1 MGLSNS
7 INKKRQPQSWRLN
20 GVDARMDRR
29 PSRKL
34 FRPRLDEMVTS
45 IRNQIITGT
54 LEPEQYLPSEKQL
67 AEQYG
72 LSVQSVRK
80 GLELLVGEQLIV
92 KIPKVG
98 SKVVDP
104 AEKGAVTIR
113 LGYPPTLPD
122 DADMHRLIAMF
133 HREHPNIRVQAVPLG
148 NLSYEQYK
156 PYLDSGML
164 DVIIVNHSSYLQF
177 AENGALDDL
186 DVLERR
192 EELYPFLSDAFTE
205 NGRLRV
211 QPFVF
216 SPLVLCYN
224 RAHFAQKELQEP
236 NSGWSWQRLSECA
249 AALDIP
255 NERVGFRCYFSTP
268 NRASILLMQRGK
280 AFERD
285 AGGGLKL
292 AGTPMLEAIRYS
304 RQIYENIPSLP
315 NSLMDWEAQ
324 KIHMFR
330 QGKLSIMILSYFI
343 LNHLRDSDL
352 DYDIAPV
359 PHFGDALTVLIV
371 IGLAVNRHSKNKE
384 AARKLLDYLVSAK
397 AQLAIRHNTC
407 SLPARITAA
416 EWSGPDNA
424 GVNRPS
430 RFSLFREI
438 IPSYR
443 LITDLNIRRSEYDQL
458 FNELLLYWAGLG
470 DEEAFIR
477 KVETLSPVSI

>member
-1 MGLSNS
+1 ME
-7 INKKRQPQSWRLN
+7 
-20 GVDARMDRR
+20 RR

-45 IRNQIITGT
+45 IRNNIITGT
-54 LEPEQYLPSEKQL
+54 LEPDQYLPSEKQL

-80 GLELLVGEQLIV
+80 GLDLLVGEQLIV

-122 DADMHRLIAMF
+122 DADIHRLIAMF

-148 NLSYEQYK
+148 NTSYEQYK

-164 DVIIVNHSSYLQF
+164 DVIITNYSSYLQF
-177 AENGALDDL
+177 SENGGLGDL
-186 DVLERR
+186 DVLERQD
-192 EELYPFLSDAFTE
+192 ELYPFLSDAFTE
-205 NGRLRV
+205 NGQLRV

-224 RAHFAQKELQEP
+224 RAHFAQLGLQEP
-236 NSGWSWQRLSECA
+236 NSSWSWQRLIECA
-249 AALDIP
+249 EALDIP

-280 AFERD
+280 AFERGD
-285 AGGGLKL
+285 VGRIKL
-292 AGTPMLEAIRYS
+292 SGTPMMEAIRYS
-304 RQIYENIPSLP
+304 RQFYEHIPSLP

-330 QGKLSIMILSYFI
+330 QGKLSIVILSYFI
-343 LNHLRDSDL
+343 LNHLRDCDL

-359 PHFGDALTVLIV
+359 PHFGDALTVLLV

-384 AARKLLDYLVSAK
+384 GARKLVDFMVSAK
-397 AQLAIRHNTC
+397 AQLAIRQNTC
-407 SLPARITAA
+407 SLPARVTAA
-416 EWSGPDNA
+416 EWSGPEVA
-424 GVNRPS
+424 AINRPS

-443 LITDLNIRRSEYDQL
+443 LFTDLNVRESEYREL
-458 FNELLLYWAGLG
+458 FDELRLYWAGLEN
-470 DEEAFIR
+470 EETFCSR
-477 KVETLSPVSI
+477 VEAITPMLSSTP

>member
-1 MGLSNS
+1 ME
-7 INKKRQPQSWRLN
+7 
-20 GVDARMDRR
+20 RR

-45 IRNQIITGT
+45 IRNNIITGT
-54 LEPEQYLPSEKQL
+54 LEPDQYLPSEKQL

-80 GLELLVGEQLIV
+80 GLDLLVGEQLIV

-122 DADMHRLIAMF
+122 DADIHRLIAMF

-148 NLSYEQYK
+148 NSSYVQYK

-164 DVIIVNHSSYLQF
+164 DVIIMNYSSYRQF
-177 AENGALDDL
+177 SENGGLGDL
-186 DVLERR
+186 DVLERQ

-205 NGRLRV
+205 DGQLRV

-224 RAHFAQKELQEP
+224 RAHFAQRGLQEP
-236 NSGWSWQRLSECA
+236 NSSWSWQRLIESA

-268 NRASILLMQRGK
+268 NRAAILLMQRGK
-280 AFERD
+280 AFERGD
-285 AGGGLKL
+285 DGHLKL
-292 AGTPMLEAIRYS
+292 SGTPMMEAIRYS
-304 RQIYENIPSLP
+304 GQFYENIPSLP

-324 KIHMFR
+324 KVHMFG
-330 QGKLSIMILSYFI
+330 QGKLSIVILSYFI
-343 LNHLRDSDL
+343 LNHLRHCDL

-359 PHFGDALTVLIV
+359 PHFGDALTVLLV

-384 AARKLLDYLVSAK
+384 AARKLVDFMVSAK
-397 AQLAIRHNTC
+397 AQLAIRQNTC
-407 SLPARITAA
+407 SLPARVTAA
-416 EWSGPDNA
+416 EWSGPEVA
-424 GVNRPS
+424 AINRPS

-443 LITDLNIRRSEYDQL
+443 LFTDLNVRESEYREL
-458 FNELLLYWAGLG
+458 FDELRLYWAGLEN
-470 DEEAFIR
+470 EETFCSR
-477 KVETLSPVSI
+477 VEAIAPILS

>member
-1 MGLSNS
+1 ME
-7 INKKRQPQSWRLN
+7 
-20 GVDARMDRR
+20 RR

-45 IRNQIITGT
+45 IRNNIITGT
-54 LEPEQYLPSEKQL
+54 LEPDQYLPSEKQL

-80 GLELLVGEQLIV
+80 GLDLLVGEQLIV

-122 DADMHRLIAMF
+122 DADIHRLIAMF

-148 NLSYEQYK
+148 NSSYEQYK

-164 DVIIVNHSSYLQF
+164 DVILINYSSYLQF
-177 AENGALDDL
+177 AENGGLGDL
-186 DVLERR
+186 DVLERQ

-205 NGRLRV
+205 NGQLRV

-224 RAHFAQKELQEP
+224 RAHFAQLGLQEP
-236 NSGWSWQRLSECA
+236 NSSWSWQRLIECA

-268 NRASILLMQRGK
+268 NRAALLLMQRGK
-280 AFERD
+280 AFERSAD
-285 AGGGLKL
+285 GHLKL
-292 AGTPMLEAIRYS
+292 SGTPMMEAIRYS
-304 RQIYENIPSLP
+304 RQFYENIPALP

-324 KIHMFR
+324 KVHMFG
-330 QGKLSIMILSYFI
+330 QNKLSIVILSYFI
-343 LNHLRDSDL
+343 LNHLRECDL

-359 PHFGDALTVLIV
+359 PHFGDALTVLLV

-384 AARKLLDYLVSAK
+384 AARKLVDFMVSAK
-397 AQLAIRHNTC
+397 AQLAIRQSTC
-407 SLPARITAA
+407 SLPARVTAA
-416 EWSGPDNA
+416 EWSGPDT
-424 GVNRPS
+424 GPINRPS

-443 LITDLNIRRSEYDQL
+443 LFTNLNVRESEYRAL
-458 FNELLLYWAGLG
+458 FNELRLYWAGLE
-470 DEEAFIR
+470 DEEALIR
-477 KVETLSPVSI
+477 RVEAIPPAPRTTADSMR